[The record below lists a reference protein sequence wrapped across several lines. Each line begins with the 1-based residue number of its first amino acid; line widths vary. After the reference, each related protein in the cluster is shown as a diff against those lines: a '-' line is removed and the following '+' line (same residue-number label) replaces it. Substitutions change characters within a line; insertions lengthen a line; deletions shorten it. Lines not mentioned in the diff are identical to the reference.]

1 MQNAISNDLFPTNLE
16 SMIRPVPVVDG
27 AVYQIPVAAGSV
39 LKQLGQELF
48 RALDQMALKA
58 LPISESDVV
67 DAFEY
72 LLAAR
77 CAYVSGIC
85 KIDQHPKD
93 IEYPSLLFPILAA
106 VGRFIDTG
114 LNLTIV
120 PIPEIGYQGILSE
133 DEKAAKPSF
142 KVDSKKRVTM
152 PEKFGLVMSTFRA
165 YGVNTARGLPMDKDV
180 ESDDLYRL
188 DEVEGALLG
197 GKKEPSSHNLYARAM
212 LEMQYLA
219 ALYGEARVTYLALS
233 SLRSGIYD
241 LVARHVRGPSRRV
254 DAS

>member
-39 LKQLGQELF
+39 LKQLGTELF
-48 RALDQMALKA
+48 RAVDQMAIKT

-67 DAFEY
+67 EAFEY

-85 KIDQHPKD
+85 KVDQHPKD
-93 IEYPSLLFPILAA
+93 IEYPSLLYPVLAA
-106 VGRFIDTG
+106 VGRYIDTG

-120 PIPEIGYQGILSE
+120 PIPEIGYQGILTV
-133 DEKAAKPSF
+133 DEKAEKPSF
-142 KVDSKKRVTM
+142 KVDSKKRVTT

-188 DEVEGALLG
+188 DEVEGAILG
-197 GKKEPSSHNLYARAM
+197 GKKEPSTHNLYARAM

-219 ALYGEARVTYLALS
+219 TLYGEARVTYLALS

-241 LVARHVRGPSRRV
+241 LVARHVRGPSRRI
-254 DAS
+254 DS

>member
-39 LKQLGQELF
+39 LKQLGAELF
-48 RALDQMALKA
+48 RAVDQMAIKT

-67 DAFEY
+67 EAFEY

-85 KIDQHPKD
+85 KVDQHPKD
-93 IEYPSLLFPILAA
+93 IEYPSLLYPILAA
-106 VGRFIDTG
+106 VGRYIDTG

-120 PIPEIGYQGILSE
+120 PIPEIGYQGILAV
-133 DEKAAKPSF
+133 DEKAEKPSF
-142 KVDSKKRVTM
+142 KVDSKKRVTK
-152 PEKFGLVMSTFRA
+152 PEKFGLVISTFRA

-180 ESDDLYRL
+180 EGDDLYRL
-188 DEVEGALLG
+188 DEVEGAILG
-197 GKKEPSSHNLYARAM
+197 GKKEPSTHNLYARAM

-219 ALYGEARVTYLALS
+219 TLFGETRVTYLALS

-241 LVARHVRGPSRRV
+241 LVARHVRGPSRRI
-254 DAS
+254 DS

>member
-1 MQNAISNDLFPTNLE
+1 MQTAIDLNLFPTNLE

-27 AVYQIPVAAGSV
+27 KLYQIPVAASSV
-39 LKQLGQELF
+39 LRQLGEELF
-48 RALDQMALKA
+48 RALDTMAMKP
-58 LPISESDVV
+58 LPISEEDVV
-67 DAFEY
+67 ESFEY

-85 KIDQHPKD
+85 RMDGHPKD
-93 IEYPSLLFPILAA
+93 IEYPSVIFPVLAA
-106 VGRFIDTG
+106 VGRFIDTS
-114 LNLTIV
+114 LNVTIV
-120 PIPEIGYQGILSE
+120 PVPKIGYQGIVSQDGEFPDHQL
-133 DEKAAKPSF
+133 
-142 KVDSKKRVTM
+142 KVDRKKQLAA
-152 PEKFGLVMSTFRA
+152 PAKYGLVMSTFRA

-188 DEVEGALLG
+188 DEMEGALMG

-219 ALYGEARVTYLALS
+219 ALYGETRVMYLALS

-241 LVARHVRGPSRRV
+241 LVARQVRGPSRRV
-254 DAS
+254 D